1 MKILYCDEIKTIVR
15 GLDLLPLIKKGF
27 VAYSEGRSVVPPVG
41 ELSFNDPPG
50 DVHIKYGYITG
61 DEYYVIKIASGFW
74 NNEQLGIPNGQGMML
89 LFKQQTGQCE
99 AILLDDAYLTDVR
112 TAVAGAICAELFA
125 NEVNCIGVLGTGLQA
140 RMQVQYLK
148 NITSCHKV
156 LVWGRNRKKME
167 IYQKDMARLGFQVD
181 LSSAPK
187 DVAKECNLIITT
199 TASTV
204 PLLSSINIQP
214 GTHITAMGSDTLT
227 KQELEVDILS
237 MADLVVADSIAQC
250 KERGEIFH
258 GLTSGSITENEIV
271 ELGSILNGSQAGR
284 SSPDQITV
292 ADLTGVAVQDIQI
305 AAAVHKAYK
314 ENNK

>member
-41 ELSFNDPPG
+41 ELSFKDPPG

-74 NNEQLGIPNGQGMML
+74 NNEQLGISNGQGMML

-112 TAVAGAICAELFA
+112 TAVAGAICAELFT

-187 DVAKECNLIITT
+187 EVAKECNLIITT

-258 GLTSGSITENEIV
+258 GLTSGSITEDEIV

-314 ENNK
+314 EKNK

>member
-15 GLDLLPLIKKGF
+15 ELDLVPLIKKGF

-74 NNEQLGIPNGQGMML
+74 NNEQLGISNGQGMML

-112 TAVAGAICAELFA
+112 TAVAGAICAELFT

-181 LSSAPK
+181 LSSTPK
-187 DVAKECNLIITT
+187 EVAKECNLIITT

-237 MADLVVADSIAQC
+237 MADLVVADSIAQS

-258 GLTSGSITENEIV
+258 GLTSGSITKDEIV

-314 ENNK
+314 EKNK

>member
-41 ELSFNDPPG
+41 ELSFKDPPG

-112 TAVAGAICAELFA
+112 TAVAGAICAELFT

-187 DVAKECNLIITT
+187 EVAKECNLIITT

-258 GLTSGSITENEIV
+258 GLTSGSITKDEIV

-314 ENNK
+314 EKNK

>member
-41 ELSFNDPPG
+41 ELSFKDPPG

-181 LSSAPK
+181 LSSTPK
-187 DVAKECNLIITT
+187 EVAKECNLIITT

-258 GLTSGSITENEIV
+258 GLTSGSITEDEIV

>member
-41 ELSFNDPPG
+41 ELSFKDPPG

-74 NNEQLGIPNGQGMML
+74 NNEQLGISNGQGMML

-112 TAVAGAICAELFA
+112 TAVAGAICAELFT

-181 LSSAPK
+181 LSSTPK
-187 DVAKECNLIITT
+187 EVAKECNLIITT

-258 GLTSGSITENEIV
+258 GLTSGSIIKDEIV
-271 ELGSILNGSQAGR
+271 ELGIILNGSQAGR

-305 AAAVHKAYK
+305 TAAVHKAYK
-314 ENNK
+314 EKNK

>member
-15 GLDLLPLIKKGF
+15 ELDLVPLIKKGF

-74 NNEQLGIPNGQGMML
+74 NNEQLGISNGQGMML

-187 DVAKECNLIITT
+187 EVAKECNLIITT

-237 MADLVVADSIAQC
+237 MADLLVADSIAQC

-258 GLTSGSITENEIV
+258 GLTSGSIIKDEIV
-271 ELGSILNGSQAGR
+271 ELGIILNGSQAGR

-314 ENNK
+314 EKNK

>member
-15 GLDLLPLIKKGF
+15 ELDLLPLIKKGF

-181 LSSAPK
+181 LRSAPK

-258 GLTSGSITENEIV
+258 GLTSGSITEDEIV

>member
-15 GLDLLPLIKKGF
+15 ELDLLPLIKKGF

-181 LSSAPK
+181 LRSAPK

-204 PLLSSINIQP
+204 PLLSSIDIQP

-258 GLTSGSITENEIV
+258 GLTSGSITEDEIV

>member
-15 GLDLLPLIKKGF
+15 RLDLVPLIKKGF
-27 VAYSEGRSVVPPVG
+27 VAYSEERSVVPPVG

-74 NNEQLGIPNGQGMML
+74 NNEQLGISNGQGMML

-112 TAVAGAICAELFA
+112 TAVAGAICAELFT

-187 DVAKECNLIITT
+187 EVAKECNLIITT

-258 GLTSGSITENEIV
+258 GLTSGSITKDEIV

-314 ENNK
+314 EKNK

>member
-41 ELSFNDPPG
+41 ELSFKDPPG

-258 GLTSGSITENEIV
+258 GLTSGSITEDEIV

>member
-41 ELSFNDPPG
+41 ELSFKDPPG

-181 LSSAPK
+181 LSFAPK

-204 PLLSSINIQP
+204 PLLSSIDIQP

-258 GLTSGSITENEIV
+258 GLTSGSITEDEIV

-284 SSPDQITV
+284 SSLDQITV

>member
-1 MKILYCDEIKTIVR
+1 MKILYCDEIKAIVR
-15 GLDLLPLIKKGF
+15 ELDLLPLIKKGF

-61 DEYYVIKIASGFW
+61 DEFYVIKIASGFW

-181 LSSAPK
+181 LSFAPK

-204 PLLSSINIQP
+204 PLLSSIDIQP

-258 GLTSGSITENEIV
+258 GLTSGSITEDEIV
-271 ELGSILNGSQAGR
+271 ELGSILNGSQVGR
-284 SSPDQITV
+284 SSLAQITV

>member
-15 GLDLLPLIKKGF
+15 ELDLVPLIKKGF

-74 NNEQLGIPNGQGMML
+74 NNEQLGISNGQGMML

-112 TAVAGAICAELFA
+112 TAVAGAICAELFT
-125 NEVNCIGVLGTGLQA
+125 NDVNCIGVLGTGLQA

-187 DVAKECNLIITT
+187 EVAKECNLIITT

-258 GLTSGSITENEIV
+258 GLTSGSIIKDEIV
-271 ELGSILNGSQAGR
+271 ELGIILNGSQAGR

-314 ENNK
+314 EKNK

>member
-41 ELSFNDPPG
+41 ELSFKDPPG

-181 LSSAPK
+181 LSSTPK
-187 DVAKECNLIITT
+187 EVAKECNLIITT

-214 GTHITAMGSDTLT
+214 GTHITAMGSDTLS

-258 GLTSGSITENEIV
+258 GLTSGSITEDEIV

>member
-15 GLDLLPLIKKGF
+15 ELDLLPLIKKGF

-181 LSSAPK
+181 LSFAPK

-204 PLLSSINIQP
+204 PLLSSIDIQP

-258 GLTSGSITENEIV
+258 GLTSGSITEDEIV

-284 SSPDQITV
+284 LSPDQITV

>member
-41 ELSFNDPPG
+41 ELSFKDPPG

-181 LSSAPK
+181 LSFAPK

-204 PLLSSINIQP
+204 PLLSSIDIQP

-258 GLTSGSITENEIV
+258 GLTSGSITKDEIV

-314 ENNK
+314 EKNK

>member
-41 ELSFNDPPG
+41 ELSFKDPPG

-74 NNEQLGIPNGQGMML
+74 NNEQLGISNGQGMML

-112 TAVAGAICAELFA
+112 TAVAGAICAELFT

-187 DVAKECNLIITT
+187 EVAKECNLIITT

-258 GLTSGSITENEIV
+258 GLTSGSITKDAIV

-314 ENNK
+314 EKNK

>member
-41 ELSFNDPPG
+41 ELSFKDPPG

-74 NNEQLGIPNGQGMML
+74 NNEQLGISNGQGMML

-112 TAVAGAICAELFA
+112 TAVAGAICAELFT
-125 NEVNCIGVLGTGLQA
+125 NDVNCIGVLGTGLQA

-181 LSSAPK
+181 LSSTPK
-187 DVAKECNLIITT
+187 EVAKECNLIITT

-258 GLTSGSITENEIV
+258 GLTSGSITEDEIV

-314 ENNK
+314 EKNK

>member
-41 ELSFNDPPG
+41 ELSFKDPPG

-74 NNEQLGIPNGQGMML
+74 NNEQLGISNGQGMML

-112 TAVAGAICAELFA
+112 TAVAGAICAELFT
-125 NEVNCIGVLGTGLQA
+125 NDVNCIGVLGTGLQA

-167 IYQKDMARLGFQVD
+167 IYQKAMARLGFQVD

-187 DVAKECNLIITT
+187 EVAKECNLIITT

-258 GLTSGSITENEIV
+258 GLTSGSITKDEIV

-314 ENNK
+314 EKNK

>member
-1 MKILYCDEIKTIVR
+1 MKILYCDEIKAIVR
-15 GLDLLPLIKKGF
+15 ELDLLPLIKKGF

-61 DEYYVIKIASGFW
+61 DEFYVIKIASGFW

-156 LVWGRNRKKME
+156 LVWGRNREKME

-181 LSSAPK
+181 LSFAPK

-204 PLLSSINIQP
+204 PLLSSIDIQP

-258 GLTSGSITENEIV
+258 GLTSGSITEDEIV

-284 SSPDQITV
+284 SSLDQITV

>member
-61 DEYYVIKIASGFW
+61 DEFYVIKIASGFW
-74 NNEQLGIPNGQGMML
+74 NNEHLGIPNGQGMML

-181 LSSAPK
+181 LSFAPK

-204 PLLSSINIQP
+204 PLLSSMDIQP

-258 GLTSGSITENEIV
+258 GLTSGSITEDEIV

-284 SSPDQITV
+284 SSLDLITV

>member
-1 MKILYCDEIKTIVR
+1 MKILYCDEIKAIVR
-15 GLDLLPLIKKGF
+15 ELDLLPLIKKGF

-41 ELSFNDPPG
+41 ELSFNVPPG

-61 DEYYVIKIASGFW
+61 DEFYVIKIASGFW

-156 LVWGRNRKKME
+156 LVWGRNREKME

-181 LSSAPK
+181 LSFAPK

-204 PLLSSINIQP
+204 PLLSSIDIQP

-258 GLTSGSITENEIV
+258 GLTSGSITEDKIV

-284 SSPDQITV
+284 SSLDLITV

>member
-41 ELSFNDPPG
+41 ELSFKDPPG

-167 IYQKDMARLGFQVD
+167 IYQKDMTRLGFQVD
-181 LSSAPK
+181 LSFAPK

-204 PLLSSINIQP
+204 PLLSSIDIQP

-284 SSPDQITV
+284 SSLDQITV

>member
-41 ELSFNDPPG
+41 ELSFKDPPG

-167 IYQKDMARLGFQVD
+167 IYQKDMAQLGFQVD

-187 DVAKECNLIITT
+187 EVAKECNLIITT

-258 GLTSGSITENEIV
+258 GLTSGSITEDEIV

-284 SSPDQITV
+284 SSLDQITV

>member
-15 GLDLLPLIKKGF
+15 ELDLLPLIKKGF

-41 ELSFNDPPG
+41 ELSFKDPPG

-167 IYQKDMARLGFQVD
+167 IYLKDMVRLGFQVD
-181 LSSAPK
+181 LSSAPR

-258 GLTSGSITENEIV
+258 GLTSGSITEDEIV

>member
-112 TAVAGAICAELFA
+112 TAVAGAICAELFT

-187 DVAKECNLIITT
+187 EVAKECNLIITT

-258 GLTSGSITENEIV
+258 GLTSGSITKDEIV

-314 ENNK
+314 EKNK

>member
-41 ELSFNDPPG
+41 ELSFKDPPG

-74 NNEQLGIPNGQGMML
+74 NNEQLGISNGQGMML

-112 TAVAGAICAELFA
+112 TAVAGAICAELFT

-181 LSSAPK
+181 LSSMPK

-258 GLTSGSITENEIV
+258 GLTSGSITKDEIV

-314 ENNK
+314 EKNK

>member
-41 ELSFNDPPG
+41 ELSFKDPPG

-74 NNEQLGIPNGQGMML
+74 NNEQLGISNGQGMML

-167 IYQKDMARLGFQVD
+167 IYQKDMVRLGFQVD

-187 DVAKECNLIITT
+187 EVAKECNLIITT

-258 GLTSGSITENEIV
+258 GLTSGSITKDEIV

-314 ENNK
+314 EKNK

>member
-41 ELSFNDPPG
+41 ELSFKDPPG

-74 NNEQLGIPNGQGMML
+74 NNEQLGISNGQGMML

-112 TAVAGAICAELFA
+112 TAVAGAICAELFT

-187 DVAKECNLIITT
+187 EAAKECNLIITT

-258 GLTSGSITENEIV
+258 GLTSGSITKDEIV

-314 ENNK
+314 EKNK

>member
-41 ELSFNDPPG
+41 ELSFKDPPG

-74 NNEQLGIPNGQGMML
+74 NNEQLGISNGQGMML

-167 IYQKDMARLGFQVD
+167 IYQKDMARLGFQVN
-181 LSSAPK
+181 LSYAPK
-187 DVAKECNLIITT
+187 EVAKECNLIITT

-258 GLTSGSITENEIV
+258 GLTSGSITEDEIV

-284 SSPDQITV
+284 SSLDLITV

-314 ENNK
+314 EKNK

>member
-1 MKILYCDEIKTIVR
+1 MKILYCDEIKAIVR
-15 GLDLLPLIKKGF
+15 ELDLLPLIKKGF

-41 ELSFNDPPG
+41 ELSFKDPPG

-204 PLLSSINIQP
+204 PLLSSIDIQP

-258 GLTSGSITENEIV
+258 GLTSGSITEDEIV

-314 ENNK
+314 EDNK